1 MNIALYQIAD
11 QYLQDMQMLQ
21 ERDLDDQTFADT
33 LESLS
38 GDLEIKATNVAMF
51 IRNLEANADAIKAAE
66 KQMADRRKAIENKAE
81 RIKEYL
87 LQNMVRTGI
96 TKIECP
102 FFKITV
108 RDNPESLVIESDKNI
123 PLEYY
128 NQPPPPEMVLDKMKL
143 KKDLQMGVVVD
154 GCKLESKKRVEI
166 K

>member
-1 MNIALYQIAD
+1 MNMALYQIAD

-38 GDLEIKATNVAMF
+38 GDLEVKAMNVAMF

-123 PLEYY
+123 PMEYY
-128 NQPPPPEMVLDKMKL
+128 KQPPPPEMVLDKMQL

>member
-1 MNIALYQIAD
+1 
-11 QYLQDMQMLQ
+11 
-21 ERDLDDQTFADT
+21 
-33 LESLS
+33 
-38 GDLEIKATNVAMF
+38 
-51 IRNLEANADAIKAAE
+51 
-66 KQMADRRKAIENKAE
+66 
-81 RIKEYL
+81 
-87 LQNMVRTGI
+87 
-96 TKIECP
+96 
-102 FFKITV
+102 V